1 MDEIIVE
8 TLKPL
13 LELLHIS
20 VKDIEV
26 ESDDEHNYKVNIRTD
41 EAQLLIGYHGSNLL
55 ALQHLLKILLYKK
68 AEHDFSLS
76 LDVDNYRKRQEESV
90 LQMAEE
96 RVDRVRKTNGAQKLP
111 PMSPYFR
118 RLVHLHLAKPE
129 FGDIATSSEGEGNF
143 RAVVIQTRA

>member
-1 MDEIIVE
+1 MEEIIVE

-20 VKDIEV
+20 FKDIEV
-26 ESDDEHNYKVNIRTD
+26 QGDDEHHYRINIRTD
-41 EAQLLIGYHGSNLL
+41 EAQLLIGYHGNNLL

-68 AEHDFSLS
+68 AEHEFSIT

-96 RVDRVRKTNGAQKLP
+96 RVDRLRKSNISQKLP
-111 PMSPYFR
+111 PMSSYFR
-118 RLVHLHLAKPE
+118 RLVHLHLAKSE
-129 FGDIATSSEGEGNF
+129 FSDIKTGSEGEGNF
-143 RAVVIQTRA
+143 RAVVINKA